1 MTRST
6 TFKKPVKK
14 KQKTTDTITAPAT
27 PVVPAI
33 QKFPIVKYVGDN
45 QWKLYTILSKRPVFP
60 NKYVDTFSLDLLD
73 CQEEFTHKL
82 AQIGWNDLFNMD
94 EPPFSNLTYEFL
106 SSLTVMDDS
115 TLSFRIANIQHE
127 VTKSSLAKMFDWQL
141 IEQQAPPKN
150 YATPFWLKITGL
162 PSTETYV
169 PQLANSSEIMSPC
182 YRYFTRLMS
191 YTLYGRGKSHGRLQ
205 KGELDLLYYFDAGIP
220 VDWTTL
226 LINRLMYQANKA
238 DGAIVIGGFITR
250 IAEELGVFDRDTT
263 SLKRVEGWASKL
275 DKEYLIG
282 MHLLRRDNHSRQR
295 LLLVPHKHD
304 PTESGEVIPEENEP
318 RNSLEEQVAHLL
330 KGQDE
335 LQSRQAKIL
344 QNQESMGKQL
354 REMFAFMQQHFQH
367 STS

>member
-1 MTRST
+1 MTRAT
-6 TFKKPVKK
+6 TFKKPMKK
-14 KQKTTDTITAPAT
+14 KQKITDAIASAT
-27 PVVPAI
+27 PAAPAI

-45 QWKLYTILSKRPVFP
+45 QRKLYTILSKRSVFP

-73 CQEEFTHKL
+73 CHEEFAHKL
-82 AQIGWNDLFNMD
+82 VQIGWHDLLNMD
-94 EPPFSNLTYEFL
+94 EPAFSNLTYEFP
-106 SSLTVMDDS
+106 SSLTVMHDT
-115 TLSFRIANIQHE
+115 TLSFRIANVQHE

-169 PQLANSSEIMSPC
+169 PQLANSSEIM
-182 YRYFTRLMS
+182 R
-191 YTLYGRGKSHGRLQ
+191 
-205 KGELDLLYYFDAGIP
+205 IP

-250 IAEELGVFDRDTT
+250 ISEELGVFDRDTT

-295 LLLVPHKHD
+295 LLLVPHKRD
-304 PTESGEVIPEENEP
+304 PTESGEVIPEENGP
-318 RNSLEEQVAHLL
+318 RNSLEEQVAHLI

-335 LQSRQAKIL
+335 LQSCQAKIL

-354 REMFAFMQQHFQH
+354 GEMFVLGLTHLE
-367 STS
+367 